1 MKTTNNFQKAILK
14 SMAVVVS
21 FVLIS
26 FTVNAQNFWESLLEN
41 TAFSEIALAMVESNS
56 ETDRVSND
64 GNNATGVNSFAYFME
79 EVVEEPLEIE
89 NWMINEA
96 YFGGI
101 SMYLE
106 VEDEGVLDIESWMLD
121 SENFY
126 VKNQNSNIETNSEYM
141 KNLKDDKLEIESWM
155 VDEKVWNN

>member
-14 SMAVVVS
+14 SMAVIVS

-26 FTVNAQNFWESLLEN
+26 LTVNAQNFWGSLLEN
-41 TAFSEIALAMVESNS
+41 TAISEIALAMVESNS
-56 ETDRVSND
+56 ETDRVSTD

-79 EVVEEPLEIE
+79 EAVEEPLEIE

-106 VEDEGVLDIESWMLD
+106 VEDEEVLDIESWMLD
-121 SENFY
+121 SENFH
-126 VKNQNSNIETNSEYM
+126 VKNNNSDIEINLEYM
-141 KNLKDDKLEIESWM
+141 KNLKDDKLQIESWM
-155 VDEKVWNN
+155 LDKKVWNN

>member
-14 SMAVVVS
+14 SMAVIVS

-26 FTVNAQNFWESLLEN
+26 LTVNAQNFWGSLLEN
-41 TAFSEIALAMVESNS
+41 TAISEIALAMVESNS
-56 ETDRVSND
+56 ETDRVSTD
-64 GNNATGVNSFAYFME
+64 GNNATGVNSFTYFME
-79 EVVEEPLEIE
+79 EAVEEPLEIE

-106 VEDEGVLDIESWMLD
+106 IEYEEVLDIESWMLD
-121 SENFY
+121 SENFH
-126 VKNQNSNIETNSEYM
+126 VKNNNSDIEINSEYM
-141 KNLKDDKLEIESWM
+141 KNLKDDKLQIESWM
-155 VDEKVWNN
+155 LDEKVWNN